1 MLEVKGVFGGDAFHR
16 YIDKPQKRHL
26 DQMYGQLGTA
36 AIIWSRW
43 DMDFPFPETVTLLY
57 LRGLYPSRRFDI
69 CLGAKFFND
78 WLSFLDASLSKG
90 PDENLEILQY
100 ELRIALDKAQAKS

>member
-1 MLEVKGVFGGDAFHR
+1 
-16 YIDKPQKRHL
+16 
-26 DQMYGQLGTA
+26 MYGQLGTA

-100 ELRIALDKAQAKS
+100 ELRIALDKAQLSELLNITNLCLCWQEVFLVSIE